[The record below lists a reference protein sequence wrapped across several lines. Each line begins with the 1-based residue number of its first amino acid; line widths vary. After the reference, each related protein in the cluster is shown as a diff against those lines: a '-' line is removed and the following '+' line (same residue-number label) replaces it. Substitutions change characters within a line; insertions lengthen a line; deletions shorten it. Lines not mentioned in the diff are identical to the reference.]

1 MDSRSVVI
9 LLALG
14 GVLCLVGLGNSD
26 LYRNEG
32 LRALGGAEILRTG
45 SWAVPTLHGEPRL
58 TKPPG
63 MTWAIA
69 LCSWPLGRV
78 TPETARLPSVIAG
91 LSLVLL
97 FGWSF
102 ARVLGRGAGLVAGC
116 IVPCSMLWLD
126 RVPSAEIDLVQA
138 AWVSA
143 SLLFLLRAVEAEEEA
158 VPRWSAWVWWQA
170 GLVCMAGGLLTKW
183 TGPAF
188 FYLTALVFLAGR
200 RRLHLLLGC
209 PHLLALT
216 LVALPCLGWIW
227 LAGRTA
233 GWDTLVDT
241 VGREAL
247 QRLSPSHHPR
257 PYPWGELITFPLGFL
272 LACLPWS
279 ALVGLQIADCRLQI
293 VPSPG
298 PEGGLPPPGL
308 PTNLQSAICNLQS
321 EKRLLLL
328 LHAWLW
334 PNLLFWTL
342 VPGHRPRHILPL
354 QPALAGLAA
363 LVWWAWS
370 SGRLRWPIPRL
381 RPGTVLA
388 GLVLTSVI
396 VKLLFAFAWAPA
408 RTAGQQ
414 ARMQGEE
421 VACQVQPGTTLHL
434 CRLKDEGLLF
444 YAGLPTRRVASLDE
458 VPAGGWVLLTEGEW
472 PRAADRAGF
481 LHWLHDE
488 QGAPIVLVRLR
499 VKS

>member
-1 MDSRSVVI
+1 MDSRSLLL
-9 LLALG
+9 LLALA
-14 GVLCLVGLGNSD
+14 GVLCLVGLGSSD

-32 LRALGGAEILRTG
+32 LRALGAAEILRTG

-69 LCSWPLGRV
+69 VCSWPVGHV

-97 FGWSF
+97 FAWSF
-102 ARVLGRGAGLVAGC
+102 GRVLGRGAGLVAGC
-116 IVPCSMLWLD
+116 IVPCSVLWLD

-138 AWVSA
+138 AWVVGSQ
-143 SLLFLLRAVEAEEEA
+143 LFLLRAVEAEEEA
-158 VPRWSAWVWWQA
+158 APRWRAWVWWQA
-170 GLVCMAGGLLTKW
+170 ALVCMAGGLLTKW

-200 RRLHLLLGC
+200 RRLHLLLGW

-227 LAGRTA
+227 LAGHTA

-279 ALVGLQIADCRLQI
+279 ALAPATLTARF
-293 VPSPG
+293 PR
-298 PEGGLPPPGL
+298 ELPDS
-308 PTNLQSAICNLQS
+308 TR
-321 EKRLLLL
+321 RLLLL

-370 SGRLRWPIPRL
+370 SGHLRWPIPRL

-388 GLVLTSVI
+388 GLVLTSVV
-396 VKLLFAFAWAPA
+396 VKLLFAFAWAPT

-414 ARMQGEE
+414 ARLQGEA
-421 VACQVQPGTTLHL
+421 VACQVEPGTTLHL

-472 PRAADRAGF
+472 SQAAHRAGY
-481 LHWLHDE
+481 LRWLHDE
-488 QGAPIVLVRLR
+488 QGASIVLVQLR
-499 VKS
+499 FRS